1 MKLCI
6 DELDN
11 IKNSLA
17 EKIKTPVYD
26 IKKIKENTEKT
37 PKWLHF
43 GAGNIFRAYIGKM
56 DQILIEKGLEN
67 TGIIVAESFDTE
79 IIDKVYTPYNNL
91 TMLVTLYKDGAFKNE
106 IIGSIVDTI
115 KADEEKEKLKKKL
128 PKKFGS

>member
-11 IKNSLA
+11 IKNSLTG
-17 EKIKTPVYD
+17 KIKTPVYD

-115 KADEEKEKLKKKL
+115 KADEEKEKLKKM
-128 PKKFGS
+128 

>member
-43 GAGNIFRAYIGKM
+43 GAGNIFI
-56 DQILIEKGLEN
+56 
-67 TGIIVAESFDTE
+67 
-79 IIDKVYTPYNNL
+79 
-91 TMLVTLYKDGAFKNE
+91 
-106 IIGSIVDTI
+106 
-115 KADEEKEKLKKKL
+115 
-128 PKKFGS
+128 